1 MSRTLHPVLL
11 DTVPAEDFAEAV
23 SYLADVLREC
33 QLTLVG
39 EVQGDPADEELVGVA
54 RALVPDLEEL
64 REIFRAAE
72 ITTEAGRTRIDAE
85 MRMADAALLA
95 HLQTHLVRLRHL
107 GRSGTILVVSDPVI
121 TRLLAWV
128 WDEAADQ
135 LHGRGPRPHPF

>member
-1 MSRTLHPVLL
+1 MNRTLYPVVLES
-11 DTVPAEDFAEAV
+11 VPAADFDAAV

-39 EVQGDPADEELVGVA
+39 EVEGARSDPELVGLA

-72 ITTEAGRTRIDAE
+72 IATDAGRARIDAE
-85 MRMADAALLA
+85 MRMADAAMLA
-95 HLQTHLVRLRHL
+95 HLQSRLVQLRYL
-107 GRSGTILVVSDPVI
+107 GRRGTTLVVSEPAI
-121 TRLLAWV
+121 TRLLAWI

-135 LHGRGPRPHPF
+135 LHGRAPRPHPA